1 MHSRKEQKNKL
12 DPGHQNCVGMDEK
25 KDEKKKRVSFA
36 PEPQVMYIYP
46 EEENKGSKGAD
57 SGMLSEDEI
66 SVELTVDHLRTE
78 ELQSNGGPSV
88 NFLNT
93 GLGDLV
99 EEMKDGYNRK
109 KGNTMKENV
118 PNDGRMGKDY
128 LEEEGSCTQIEIPG
142 RYEEEKDVNG
152 EGASEEIR
160 GGIEEVGGWKEN
172 ALKNEDEVFEDT
184 LISNETINVEEIIN
198 TQDLRKM
205 IPQAKREVVNVSELL
220 VSKGIRFL
228 DSLVVSNT
236 RRDTMSKS
244 LNEVHPRQEKFYESF
259 LEPRTRFFL
268 EFSSELEERMSKQEK
283 INSELER
290 EFNISGTVFER
301 EDASSQLRSLKT
313 ECRMR
318 AKIEWYE
325 LRKEKEVEFNREV
338 TDRRNRLAEEYNDLS
353 GRLKEISEGVEEKGK
368 SNEKMEEQISRIRN
382 RVGGDGEEKDQKI
395 SELKMVIS
403 EQENAIESGKKEMKG
418 LEEEKIRKQAEKR
431 VLREA
436 LKKIE
441 DEVKDLEKALK
452 IQNVTE
458 GQLKEIRQEFRTICA
473 IFGMEISKIDT
484 SEIRLKLLGYD
495 FKIGLEEGFVI
506 GSIDSTP
513 LCDRKGLGLLYYYF
527 GRYFKGVGLSFF
539 KGIRDVVLTSA
550 MASSIYKEVGEIRKS
565 HEVECNLNDDEVI
578 VRILVLDIAKCSKCE
593 VAINIRNGFECLI
606 QWGGKRKIYDL
617 RKDVGVISRS
627 MEEALVNL

>member
-1 MHSRKEQKNKL
+1 
-12 DPGHQNCVGMDEK
+12 MDEK
-25 KDEKKKRVSFA
+25 KDTKKKRVSFA
-36 PEPQVMYIYP
+36 PEPQVMYIYS
-46 EEENKGSKGAD
+46 EEENKGNRGTD
-57 SGMLSEDEI
+57 SGILSEEEI
-66 SVELTVDHLRTE
+66 SVELTVDHLRAE
-78 ELQSNGGPSV
+78 ESQGNEGLNA
-88 NFLNT
+88 NFLST
-93 GLGDLV
+93 GLNDLMK
-99 EEMKDGYNRK
+99 ESKDGHNAK
-109 KGNTMKENV
+109 DGNAIKENV
-118 PNDGRMGKDY
+118 PNDGRIGKDY
-128 LEEEGSCTQIEIPG
+128 PEEEGSCTQIEIPG
-142 RYEEEKDVNG
+142 GCEEEKDVNR
-152 EGASEEIR
+152 EGASGEIR
-160 GGIEEVGGWKEN
+160 EGIEDVDGWKESI
-172 ALKNEDEVFEDT
+172 LKNEDEVFEDT

-283 INSELER
+283 VNNELER
-290 EFNISGTVFER
+290 DFNISGTVFER

-338 TDRRNRLAEEYNDLS
+338 TDRRNRLAEEYNDIS
-353 GRLKEISEGVEEKGK
+353 GRLKEVSEDVEAKGK
-368 SNEKMEEQISRIRN
+368 SNERMEEQISRIRN
-382 RVGGDGEEKDQKI
+382 RVGGDGEEKDRKI
-395 SELKMVIS
+395 SELKLVIS
-403 EQENAIESGKKEMKG
+403 EQENAIENIKKEVKG

-431 VLREA
+431 VLKEA

-452 IQNVTE
+452 VQNVTE

-473 IFGMEISKIDT
+473 IFGMEISRVDT

-495 FKIGLEEGFVI
+495 FKIGLEEGFMI
-506 GSIDSTP
+506 RSIDSTP
-513 LCDRKGLGLLYYYF
+513 LCDRKGLGLLYHYF

-539 KGIRDVVLTSA
+539 KGIRNVMLTSA
-550 MASSIYKEVGEIRKS
+550 MASGIYKEVGEIGKS
-565 HEVECNLNDDEVI
+565 HEVECHLNDDEVI
-578 VRILVLDIAKCSKCE
+578 VRILMLDIAKCTKCE
-593 VAINIRNGFECLI
+593 VAIIIRNGFECLI
-606 QWGGKRKIYDL
+606 QWGGKSKAYDL
-617 RKDVGVISRS
+617 RKDMGVISRS
-627 MEEALVNL
+627 VEEALVSL